1 MKTKSP
7 YLGAGLA
14 LTAATLFGL
23 NASTMKI
30 IMQSGFTPE
39 QLVLFRSIFT
49 ATLAGLIMLITN
61 RKSFRVKKSEW
72 KLLITF
78 GIVGV
83 ALMQWTYSY
92 AVGILPVGI
101 ALLFQYSAII
111 MVPIASFLIFKKKP
125 LSSVWVGIA
134 VVVSGLLVVSQIWT
148 GGLNALGVAYGL
160 ASAVFMT
167 FYFILGEHSHTNR
180 DPISTLFYT
189 MLISTTFWLVASP
202 WWQFNPA
209 ALSKTVDLGGNL
221 TGIGVPAF
229 IAILWVGLMGSFMP
243 MILSYT
249 ALGHLSATVVSVIST
264 AETVFAFL
272 FGFLWLNETISGI
285 QMVGGLLVLTG
296 IVWTQTARRK

>member
-1 MKTKSP
+1 MKVV
-7 YLGAGLA
+7 
-14 LTAATLFGL
+14 
-23 NASTMKI
+23 
-30 IMQSGFTPE
+30 MQAGFTPE

-49 ATLAGLIMLITN
+49 AVLAGTIMLITN

-78 GIVGV
+78 GVVGV

-92 AVGILPVGI
+92 AVGYLPVGI

-111 MVPIASFLIFKKKP
+111 MVPIATFFIYKKKP
-125 LSSVWVGIA
+125 QSSVWVGIA

-148 GGLNALGVAYGL
+148 GGLNILGMIYGL

-167 FYFILGEHSHTNR
+167 FYFILGEHSHNNR

-189 MLISTTFWLVASP
+189 LLISTVFWLVASP
-202 WWQFNPA
+202 WWQFDPA
-209 ALSKTVDLGGNL
+209 NLVKTVDLGGNL
-221 TGIGVPAF
+221 AGKGVPAF
-229 IAILWVGLMGSFMP
+229 VMILWVGLMGSFMP

-249 ALGHLSATVVSVIST
+249 SLGHLSATVVSVIST
-264 AETVFAFL
+264 AETVLAFL

-296 IVWTQTARRK
+296 IVWTQTARRSK